1 MKKIIITGASG
12 ILGNYLVKKYINE
25 GYKVIGTTRSKNIK
39 IKNKNFFL
47 YKVNL
52 SSKLSTNKFF
62 KKISTKFKK
71 VDYIISCVGK
81 SNFKKNEDQ
90 WKKGLDDNL
99 LSNVN
104 IINEFLVIFK
114 KKASLTKI
122 IVISSIAGIKAIP
135 APISYSVSKNAL
147 IYYCKLKSLELAKL
161 KININCISP
170 GNILMQ
176 GNVWEKKILADR
188 KKTLAYISKKVPL
201 KNFCLPDHI
210 KGACDLLMSNAG
222 NFMTGANLII
232 DGGQTINE

>member
-1 MKKIIITGASG
+1 M
-12 ILGNYLVKKYINE
+12 
-25 GYKVIGTTRSKNIK
+25 
-39 IKNKNFFL
+39 
-47 YKVNL
+47 
-52 SSKLSTNKFF
+52 
-62 KKISTKFKK
+62 
-71 VDYIISCVGK
+71 
-81 SNFKKNEDQ
+81 
-90 WKKGLDDNL
+90 
-99 LSNVN
+99 
-104 IINEFLVIFK
+104 
-114 KKASLTKI
+114 TKI

-147 IYYCKLKSLELAKL
+147 IYYCKLKSLELARL

-210 KGACDLLMSNAG
+210 KGACDLMMSNAG
-222 NFMTGANLII
+222 NFITGENLII